1 MKSSTRISKMAL
13 VLAIVLISSFVFN
26 NITVHA
32 VESVVEADYADPN
45 SPSTQSDNG
54 WYSTYAAGAG
64 YKGQGVLMYLLER
77 NGGGP
82 VAGTSPKAFPCSNGI
97 WHCQNGW

>member
-1 MKSSTRISKMAL
+1 MKSSTRISKLAL

-26 NITVHA
+26 SITVHA

-45 SPSTQSDNG
+45 SPSTQSNNE

-77 NGGGP
+77 DGGTAVTGTTP
-82 VAGTSPKAFPCSNGI
+82 VAFPCSNGI
-97 WHCQNGW
+97 WHCQYGW